1 MGCKQTKQTNKQTN
15 TALHI
20 HVRVHVSFLQLS
32 DRLSNGWSRV
42 HYAETHGSAFLG
54 AAWLLRFA
62 PDTTAREVFAQEFR
76 GGTKGGDV
84 CPADMPTFKFH
95 LYAAICAAIKDA
107 QHLWAGCCHLNV
119 RGWGHEV
126 ELRLGRPVVAEPGLH
141 LLETVFAKLRLGLF
155 VKPAHGQGCTVRVDF
170 VLQASRK

>member
-95 LYAAICAAIKDA
+95 LYAAICAAIEDA
-107 QHLWAGCCHLNV
+107 QHFWAGCCHLNV
-119 RGWGHEV
+119 WGWGDEI
-126 ELRLGRPVVAEPGLH
+126 ELTFGRPVVAECCFDRN
-141 LLETVFAKLRLGLF
+141 ET
-155 VKPAHGQGCTVRVDF
+155 
-170 VLQASRK
+170 SI